1 MASRSCLYT
10 FIDLLLLVQFLS
22 IRSVK
27 GNDLPPPH
35 DQCRR
40 VNLGTGAELIQFSL
54 NLFYLETTLF
64 LYASTG
70 KGIDAVA
77 PDLVQGP
84 LPIGVR
90 IANLDNITRI
100 IIEEFGLQGVGIIR
114 AILNT
119 KLVDPIKMPLV
130 NLSVEEM
137 EHFVHLALNATV
149 LTPPFNAYANKLN
162 FLPTSASI
170 TSLIRQY
177 YVGILP
183 HLANNNDL
191 QLATSILG
199 TVSARFGVF
208 RTLLYQIADV
218 TMSPYPFNVAT
229 LVDGIAK
236 LINRH
241 GLCGVKRR
249 LIVALELGAE
259 KRSSI
264 NLIPGDVNSLAF
276 SRTEVEILRIVYG
289 TGNATLPAGL
299 FPRGVNGKIAEAI
312 ARGRLG

>member
-35 DQCRR
+35 ECIQ
-40 VNLGTGAELIQFSL
+40 VLGTGAELIQFSL
-54 NLFYLETTLF
+54 NLFYLETSLF

-77 PDLVQGP
+77 PNLVQGP

-90 IANLDNITRI
+90 IANLDNITRK
-100 IIEEFGLQGVGIIR
+100 IIEEFGLQGVGIVR

-119 KLVDPIKMPLV
+119 KLVDPIKMPRV

-137 EHFVHLALNATV
+137 EHFVHLAFNVTV
-149 LTPPFNAYANKLN
+149 LTPPFNAYANTLN
-162 FLPTSASI
+162 FLPAAASI

-177 YVGILP
+177 YVRILP
-183 HLANNNDL
+183 HLADNNVL
-191 QLATSILG
+191 QVLATSILG

-218 TMSPYPFNVAT
+218 TVSPYPFNVTT
-229 LVDGIAK
+229 LVDGIAQ
-236 LINRH
+236 LMNRH
-241 GLCGVKRR
+241 GLCGVKDEG
-249 LIVALELGAE
+249 LIVALEVGAE
-259 KRSSI
+259 KRSRI

-276 SRTEVEILRIVYG
+276 SRTQVEILKDCLWNWQRNLACWIVSSW
-289 TGNATLPAGL
+289 
-299 FPRGVNGKIAEAI
+299 R
-312 ARGRLG
+312 